1 MPVRKLGSWL
11 VLALL
16 AGCQGNIEGSLPGGG
31 LATSG
36 AGAGPSSGSAGSGSM
51 TPGPG
56 FDTKTECQKLGTAIN
71 PGPSPLRR
79 LTREEYDRTLA
90 DLVNDTTTPGKDFPP
105 EARALGFN
113 NIADAQTVTSVLA
126 EAYKTAAEG
135 VAERAT
141 KNVSTLLGCSE
152 TDATCVDG
160 FIQRLGSRAYRR
172 PLAADEATRLHAVY
186 AWGQQNTTALDGV
199 KMVIEVLL
207 QSPDFLYRPE
217 LGAGEAA
224 AGVLHLSSYEM
235 ATRLSYLFRGSMP
248 DQALLDEA
256 AADRLKTAEQVL
268 AQAQRLLGDPR
279 ARDTFKSFHRQ
290 WLDLESVAS
299 IERDP
304 SLYAGY
310 TDAIPAL
317 LQQETEAFIDHV
329 IFEDDGHLST
339 LLTAPYT
346 YANAALATFY
356 GLAAPAGDGFA
367 KVATN
372 PAQRKGLL
380 TQGSLLALQSK
391 PQQTSPVHRGKFVR
405 ESLLCQFLPP
415 PPANLVITPPEL
427 NPSLTTR
434 QRFGQH
440 SADPS
445 CAGCHQ
451 QMDPLGLGFEHFDAV
466 GRWRDTENSLPIDA
480 TGKLVLT
487 DVDGDFDGASAL
499 ADKLATS
506 EQVADCMMKEW
517 ARFSFGRSETLD
529 DACTLE
535 HTKTKFAS
543 TNHDIKQLVLALTQ
557 TDAFLYRKA
566 VAP

>member
-1 MPVRKLGSWL
+1 MPARTIGSWL
-11 VLALL
+11 LLGAL
-16 AGCQGNIEGSLPGGG
+16 AGCQGNIEGALDRDVPPGT
-31 LATSG
+31 A
-36 AGAGPSSGSAGSGSM
+36 GSAS
-51 TPGPG
+51 TLPGPG
-56 FDTKTECQKLGTAIN
+56 FDAKSECQKLGTGLN

-79 LTREEYDRTLA
+79 LTREEYDNTVAELA
-90 DLVNDTTTPGKDFPP
+90 GDTSKPGKDFPP

-113 NIADAQTVTSVLA
+113 NIADAQTVTTLLA
-126 EAYKTAAEG
+126 EAYKTAAESI
-135 VAERAT
+135 AEGAT
-141 KNVSTLLGCSE
+141 KNASALLGCSE
-152 TDATCVDG
+152 TDGACVDG
-160 FIQRLGSRAYRR
+160 FIQRFGSRAYRR
-172 PLAADEATRLHAVY
+172 PLATDEAARLLKVY
-186 AWGQQNTTALDGV
+186 DWGKANTTALDGV
-199 KMVIEVLL
+199 RMVIEVLL

-224 AGVLHLSSYEM
+224 PQVLHLSSYEM
-235 ATRLSYLFRGSMP
+235 ATRLSYLLRGSMP
-248 DQALLDEA
+248 DQTLLDEA
-256 AADRLKTAEQVL
+256 AADRLKTPEQVL
-268 AQAQRLLGDPR
+268 AQAQRLLTDPR

-290 WLDLESVAS
+290 WLDLDQVAA
-299 IERDP
+299 IDRDP
-304 SLYAGY
+304 ALYVGY
-310 TDAIPAL
+310 TDAIAAL

-329 IFEDDGHLST
+329 LFEDGGKLKT

-346 YANAALATFY
+346 FANNALATFY
-356 GLAAPAGDGFA
+356 GLAAPSGDAFTL
-367 KVATN
+367 VATD

-405 ESLLCQFLPP
+405 ENLLCQFLPP

-434 QRFGQH
+434 QRFSQH

-445 CAGCHQ
+445 CSACHQ

-466 GRWRDTENSLPIDA
+466 GRWRETENDLPIDA

-487 DVDGDFDGASAL
+487 DVDGDFDGAAAL
-499 ADKLATS
+499 ADKLASS

-517 ARFSFGRSETLD
+517 ARFTFGRSETVE

-535 HTKTKFAS
+535 HTRTQFAAAD
-543 TNHDIKQLVLALTQ
+543 HDIKQLVLALTQ

-566 VAP
+566 VVP

>member
-1 MPVRKLGSWL
+1 MPARTIGSWL
-11 VLALL
+11 VLGAL
-16 AGCQGNIEGSLPGGG
+16 AGCQGNIQGAVDRDVPPG
-31 LATSG
+31 A
-36 AGAGPSSGSAGSGSM
+36 AGSAS
-51 TPGPG
+51 TPPGPG
-56 FDTKTECQKLGTAIN
+56 FDPKSECQKLGTGLN

-79 LTREEYDRTLA
+79 LTREEYDNTVAELA
-90 DLVNDTTTPGKDFPP
+90 GDTSKPGKDFPP

-113 NIADAQTVTSVLA
+113 NIADAQTVTTLLA

-135 VAERAT
+135 IAERAA
-141 KNVSTLLGCSE
+141 KNASALLGCSE
-152 TDATCVDG
+152 SDGACVDG
-160 FIQRLGSRAYRR
+160 FIQRFGSRAYRR
-172 PLAADEATRLHAVY
+172 PLATDEAARLRQVY
-186 AWGQQNTTALDGV
+186 DWGQANTTALDGV
-199 KMVIEVLL
+199 RMVIEVLL

-224 AGVLHLSSYEM
+224 PQVLHLSSYEM
-235 ATRLSYLFRGSMP
+235 ATRLSYLLRGSMP
-248 DQALLDEA
+248 DQTLLDEA
-256 AADRLKTAEQVL
+256 AADRLKTPEQVL
-268 AQAQRLLGDPR
+268 AQAQRLLADPR

-290 WLDLESVAS
+290 WLDLDQVAG
-299 IERDP
+299 IDRDP
-304 SLYAGY
+304 ALYAGY

-329 IFEDDGHLST
+329 LFEDGAKLRT

-346 YANAALATFY
+346 FANNALATFY
-356 GLAAPAGDGFA
+356 GLAAPSGDAFTL
-367 KVATN
+367 VATD
-372 PAQRKGLL
+372 PTQRKGLL

-405 ESLLCQFLPP
+405 ENLLCQFLPP

-434 QRFGQH
+434 QRFSQH

-445 CAGCHQ
+445 CAACHQ

-466 GRWRDTENSLPIDA
+466 GRWRETENNLPIDA

-487 DVDGDFDGASAL
+487 DVDGDFDGAAAL
-499 ADKLATS
+499 ADKLANS

-517 ARFSFGRSETLD
+517 ARFTFGRSETVE

-535 HTKTKFAS
+535 RTKTQFAAAD
-543 TNHDIKQLVLALTQ
+543 HDIKQLVLALTQ

-566 VAP
+566 VVP

>member
-1 MPVRKLGSWL
+1 MPGRISWL
-11 VLALL
+11 LLATL
-16 AGCQGNIEGSLPGGG
+16 AGCQGTIVGSEGNADIG
-31 LATSG
+31 LTT
-36 AGAGPSSGSAGSGSM
+36 AGSGSSNPLP
-51 TPGPG
+51 PGTG
-56 FDTKTECQKLGTAIN
+56 FDTKSECQKLGTGLN
-71 PGPSPLRR
+71 PGPSPVRR
-79 LTREEYDRTLA
+79 LTRDEYENTIVELA
-90 DLVNDTTTPGKDFPP
+90 SDTSKPGKNFPP

-113 NIADAQTVTSVLA
+113 NIADAQTVTAVLA
-126 EAYKTAAEG
+126 EAYQTAASG
-135 VAERAT
+135 IAERAT
-141 KNVSTLLGCSE
+141 AKGSTLLGCSE
-152 TDATCVDG
+152 TDAACVDG
-160 FIQRLGSRAYRR
+160 FIQRFGSRAYRR
-172 PLAADEATRLHAVY
+172 PIAVDEAARLRKVY
-186 AWGQQNTTALDGV
+186 DWGTKNTTALDGV
-199 KMVIEVLL
+199 RMVIEVLM

-217 LGAGEAA
+217 LGAGAA
-224 AGVLHLSSYEM
+224 ASGVVHLSSYEM

-248 DQALLDEA
+248 DQPLLDAA
-256 AADRLKTAEQVL
+256 AADQLKTPEQVL
-268 AQAQRLLGDPR
+268 AQAQRLLADVR

-290 WLDLESVAS
+290 WLDLDAVAG

-304 SLYAGY
+304 KLYAGF

-329 IFEDDGHLST
+329 IFEDGGKLST

-346 YANAALATFY
+346 MANNALATFY
-356 GLAAPAGDGFA
+356 GLAAPAGEAFA
-367 KVATN
+367 VVQTD

-391 PQQTSPVHRGKFVR
+391 PLQTSPVHRGKFVR

-466 GRWRDTENSLPIDA
+466 GRWRQTENNLPIDA

-487 DVDGDFDGASAL
+487 DVDSDFDGAAAL
-499 ADKLATS
+499 ADKLASS
-506 EQVADCMMKEW
+506 EQVADCMLKEW
-517 ARFSFGRSETLD
+517 ARFSFGRSETVE

-535 HTKTKFAS
+535 HTKAKFKEAG
-543 TNHDIKQLVLALTQ
+543 HDIKQLVLALTQ

-566 VAP
+566 VVP